1 MKRYHEQ
8 NEMSNHSENACI
20 TYKQQKAQSQ
30 NTKELKKKKK
40 PLKKQQGKDRQCSRK
55 VTKRLEGAIH
65 KRRRRKVMS

>member
-20 TYKQQKAQSQ
+20 AYKQQKAQSQ

-40 PLKKQQGKDRQCSRK
+40 LLKSSKEKTGNAVEK
-55 VTKRLEGAIH
+55 
-65 KRRRRKVMS
+65 